1 MNVGEAVGHALAQ
14 LGVRQAFGVVG
25 SGNYHVTNG
34 LLDGGVKFV
43 AARHEGGAATM
54 ADAYARVSGEV
65 AVVSL
70 HPGCGLTNA
79 VTGIGEAAKSR
90 TPMIVIT
97 GDASDTASNFFI
109 DQDAL
114 AASVGA
120 TNVRL
125 RSPQTAIV
133 DARRAYATALRE
145 RRTVVFHLPMDVQ
158 ETEFP
163 AERFDTAPAAHTQRS
178 ASGSAARFDT
188 APAAP
193 TQRAGNSRSLRSAE
207 PSQRSLSSAKRVSK
221 GQPQF
226 TGLTPV
232 EPIPAPRAADEA
244 VQDLADALR
253 AAKRPVFIAGRGARG
268 VAARDALVALAD
280 QTGALLSEG
289 AVAKGLFAGN
299 PWSIDVAGGFSSP
312 LTVELIG
319 AADLVVG
326 WGTALNQWTTRHGQM
341 IAPETKIVQV
351 DIEPAGIERQR
362 PVDLAVLGDVAAT
375 AAATTELLR
384 ATDGASEP
392 EPDRASTEVSSP
404 AQDGDFGYRSE
415 ALKARIAAEVKWRG
429 LPYEDESTADRIDP
443 RTLSI
448 TLDDLLPRERTLSI
462 DSGNFMGYPSM
473 YLDVPD
479 ENAYVMTQA
488 FQAIGLGLSTA
499 IGAALARPDRLP
511 VLASGDGGFLMS
523 IAELETLGRLEIPM
537 LIVIYNDHAYGAE
550 VYHFT
555 PDSEPRE
562 TVVFPDTD
570 IAAIARGYGY
580 DGVMV
585 RTTADLGAVAE
596 LVAQG
601 LRKPLIVD
609 AKVTGGASWWLAMAL
624 KH

>member
-14 LGVRQAFGVVG
+14 LGVRRAFGVVG

-34 LLDGGVKFV
+34 LIDGGVKFV
-43 AARHEGGAATM
+43 AARHEGGATTM

-97 GDASDTASNFFI
+97 GDASDPASNFFI

-125 RSPQTAIV
+125 RSPQTALV
-133 DARRAYATALRE
+133 DARRAFAIALRE

-158 ETEFP
+158 EVAF
-163 AERFDTAPAAHTQRS
+163 AEEGAPEQIQPVQR
-178 ASGSAARFDT
+178 
-188 APAAP
+188 
-193 TQRAGNSRSLRSAE
+193 
-207 PSQRSLSSAKRVSK
+207 V
-221 GQPQF
+221 
-226 TGLTPV
+226 
-232 EPIPAPRAADEA
+232 PAPRAADEA
-244 VQDLADALR
+244 IQDLADALR

-268 VAARDALVALAD
+268 AAARDALVALAD

-289 AVAKGLFAGN
+289 AVAKGLFNGN

-319 AADLVVG
+319 GADLVVG

-341 IAPETKIVQV
+341 ISPATKIVQV
-351 DIEPAGIERQR
+351 DIEPAGLERQR
-362 PVDLAVLGDVAAT
+362 PVDLAILGDVAGT

-384 ATDGASEP
+384 ASAAELTEHTEHTEP
-392 EPDRASTEVSSP
+392 AT
-404 AQDGDFGYRSE
+404 GYRSE
-415 ALKARIAAEVKWRG
+415 ALKARIAAEVKWRDQ
-429 LPYEDESTADRIDP
+429 PFADESTADRIDP
-443 RTLSI
+443 RILSI
-448 TLDDLLPRERTLSI
+448 VLDDLIPRERILSI

-479 ENAYVMTQA
+479 ENGYVMTQA
-488 FQAIGLGLSTA
+488 FQAIGLGLATA
-499 IGAALARPDRLP
+499 IGAAFAQPERFP
-511 VLASGDGGFLMS
+511 VMVSGDGGFLMS
-523 IAELETLGRLEIPM
+523 IAELETVGRLDLPM
-537 LIVIYNDHAYGAE
+537 LIVIYNDNAYGAE

-570 IAAIARGYGY
+570 IAAIARGHGY
-580 DGVMV
+580 DSITV
-585 RTTADLGAVAE
+585 RTAEDLEQVRE
-596 LVAQG
+596 LVSAG
-601 LRKPLIVD
+601 LKKPLVVD
-609 AKVTGGASWWLAMAL
+609 AKIVGGASWWLATAM